1 MYERVKKLSNLLKK
15 IKGNVFNEEINS
27 KFILFKNWLLENGAF
42 FHQNIELPIIYGHCS
57 KIGCKSIEKINEN
70 ESFLMIPENLIIFS
84 KDLNYLDKY
93 IHNIKEKISE
103 KELSIL
109 YITLFLYLEKKNKS
123 SFYKPYIDII
133 FIKEEIFYNKINK
146 EYLKELNDELVIKSI
161 EKKLVRFNE
170 LYELIRN
177 CEKYDS
183 LKKEEFFECYFK
195 VLSRSIN
202 LNGNIALIP
211 LVDLFF
217 NDNSINL
224 KYEIYDSEN
233 MIFKYTTLFNNDSN
247 LKFDLHMTK
256 SKFLP
261 FNKVSYNKLIPFTVD
276 YNDKEEEDDDDD
288 EENNKK
294 EFIINKNDYFSIATS
309 KGNNL
314 EKNNII
320 CNNIE
325 LCNKKL
331 LINKGFSLLY
341 NKYDYLIINNKIKK
355 GDILEDKYLKTIF
368 QKNYKTKYNNP
379 MFNEIKIKIYF
390 NYISADIIKYFR
402 FIYFYEKKKNVKE
415 YFNYTFNLYIERNI
429 IDSSI
434 KFLKKKLVDMEK
446 NFSFEKD
453 LENLEKEIYESKIKE
468 KDYLKT
474 NIIIFRISQKI
485 ILKNQ
490 INLLSYIMNIM
501 KKYKVNGY
509 NNIFDY
515 LFKEKIVNEYDTE
528 ENTRLKL
535 LRFIAYMSQ
544 NIDLNKK

>member
-1 MYERVKKLSNLLKK
+1 MV
-15 IKGNVFNEEINS
+15 
-27 KFILFKNWLLENGAF
+27 NGAF

-84 KDLNYLDKY
+84 KDLKYLDKY

-233 MIFKYTTLFNNDSN
+233 MIFKYTSNINNKSN
-247 LKFDLHMTK
+247 LKNNLYMTK
-256 SKFLP
+256 AKYSLP
-261 FNKVSYNKLIPFTVD
+261 FNKVSYNKIIPFKVE
-276 YNDKEEEDDDDD
+276 YNDEEEEEEE
-288 EENNKK
+288 EENQKK
-294 EFIINKNDYFSIATS
+294 IQINNNDYFSVAVS
-309 KGNNL
+309 KNNKIL
-314 EKNNII
+314 KNNII
-320 CNNIE
+320 CNNND

-331 LINKGFSLLY
+331 LKYKGYCLLY
-341 NKYDYLIINNKIKK
+341 NKNDYLTIKISFKR
-355 GDILEDKYLKTIF
+355 GDILIDRYLENIF
-368 QKNYKTKYNNP
+368 KENYETKNDDPINND
-379 MFNEIKIKIYF
+379 IKIKIYF
-390 NYISADIIKYFR
+390 NYISSDLLKYFR
-402 FIYFYEKKKNVKE
+402 FLYFYELEKDAKN
-415 YFNYTFNLYIERNI
+415 YFKYKYNLDTEISI
-429 IDSSI
+429 ITSSI
-434 KFLKKKLVDMEK
+434 KFLESKLKSMED
-446 NFSFEKD
+446 NFAFENDFKC
-453 LENLEKEIYESKIKE
+453 LENEIFNNNGQQNCLKE
-468 KDYLKT
+468 
-474 NIIIFRISQKI
+474 NIIIYFQI
-485 ILKNQ
+485 IPKN
-490 INLLSYIMNIM
+490 
-501 KKYKVNGY
+501 
-509 NNIFDY
+509 NN
-515 LFKEKIVNEYDTE
+515 
-528 ENTRLKL
+528 
-535 LRFIAYMSQ
+535 
-544 NIDLNKK
+544 